1 MKTKDEVVTAR
12 PTTSLWLGNRLRQL
26 LHSAEVDRAVFFALL
41 TRAWQVAAAPVTIL
55 LIAHHFTPEVQGF
68 YYTFASLLALQ
79 SFVELGFYIV
89 IINVAS
95 HEWSRLRINQ
105 CGLIEGDQDALSRLV
120 SLGRLI
126 FKWYAAASIFFI
138 IIVSIVGY
146 IFFSQSSYSG
156 VQWQGP
162 WLSVVALT
170 GLLLWTLPFNSL
182 LEGCN
187 QVAAINLF
195 RFIQVIFG
203 SLMLW
208 LALSLNWGL
217 WAAVA
222 MASARLMCDM
232 YLLLVHY
239 RRFFRPFFNCPA
251 GARMS
256 WKTEIWP
263 MQWRL
268 GLSGMVNYFAFSL
281 FNPVMF
287 YYHGAAVAGRMGMTW
302 QIVGAL
308 ITVGMAWV
316 TTKVPRF
323 GILIAQ
329 KDYKTLD
336 RFWLRTSLISLSVV
350 SAGAL
355 VLWIIVYG
363 LNMFHFTLAQRLLSP
378 LPAGVFLLSCILMQ
392 ISQCQTAYLRA
403 HKQEPIVVMSVTS
416 SLLIGLLVWL
426 LGSRF
431 GAIGAAWGYLG
442 VMGVGV
448 IWETKIWFR
457 CRAEW
462 HRI

>member
-26 LHSAEVDRAVFFALL
+26 LHLAEVDRAVFFALL
-41 TRAWQVAAAPVTIL
+41 TRAWQVAAGAVTIL
-55 LIAHHFTPEVQGF
+55 FIAHFFSPEVQGF
-68 YYTFASLLALQ
+68 FYTFASLLALQ

-95 HEWSRLRINQ
+95 HEWSRLKINPS
-105 CGLIEGDQDALSRLV
+105 GYVVGDSDSLSRLI

-126 FKWYAAASIFFI
+126 FRWYAAASVIFI
-138 IIVSIVGY
+138 IGVSIVGY
-146 IFFSQSSYSG
+146 IFFSQSSYPG

-162 WLSVVALT
+162 WLTVVVLT

-187 QVAAINLF
+187 QVTTINLF
-195 RFIQVIFG
+195 RFIQALIG
-203 SLMLW
+203 SIMLW
-208 LALSLNWGL
+208 LTLALHWGL

-222 MASARLMCDM
+222 MAGARLTCDL
-232 YLLLVHY
+232 YLLLIHY
-239 RRFFRPFFNCPA
+239 RRFFEPFFKYPT
-251 GARMS
+251 GLRIS

-268 GLSGMVNYFAFSL
+268 GLSGIVNYFVFSL

-287 YYHGAAVAGRMGMTW
+287 HYHGAAVAGRMGMTW

-308 ITVGMAWV
+308 QAVGMAWV

-323 GILIAQ
+323 GMLIAQ

-336 RFWLRTSLISLSVV
+336 RFWIRTSLVSISVV
-350 SAGAL
+350 CSGAV
-355 VLWIIVYG
+355 VLWFLLYG

-448 IWETKIWFR
+448 IWETKIWVR